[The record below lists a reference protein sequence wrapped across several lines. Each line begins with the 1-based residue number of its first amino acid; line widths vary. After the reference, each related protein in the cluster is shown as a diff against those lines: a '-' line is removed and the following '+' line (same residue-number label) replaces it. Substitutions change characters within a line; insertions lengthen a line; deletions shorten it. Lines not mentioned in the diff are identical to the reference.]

1 MQSALDRRQSLLN
14 ILVERRQE
22 TVANLVHE
30 FGVSRRTILRDVEIL
45 SGSYPIY
52 TVQGNGGG
60 IRVADGYYVNRRYLK
75 SDQEDL
81 LRELLAGLTPEK
93 QKVMQGILDTFA
105 KPKAP
110 AASGRRSA

>member
-1 MQSALDRRQSLLN
+1 MQSALDRRQSLLDV
-14 ILVERRQE
+14 LVERRQE

-60 IRVADGYYVNRRYLK
+60 IRVADGYYADRRYLK

-110 AASGRRSA
+110 VANQRRSA

>member
-60 IRVADGYYVNRRYLK
+60 IRVADGYYADRRYLK

-110 AASGRRSA
+110 VANQRRSA

>member
-1 MQSALDRRQSLLN
+1 MSVTERRQTLLE
-14 ILVERRQE
+14 ILMSRRQE
-22 TVANLVHE
+22 TVPNLMQE
-30 FGVSRRTILRDVEIL
+30 LGVSRCTILRDVEAL
-45 SGSYPIY
+45 SCSYPIY

-60 IRVADGYYVNRRYLK
+60 IRVADGYYVDRRYLK

-93 QKVMQGILDTFA
+93 QKVMRGILDTFA

-110 AASGRRSA
+110 AVSGRRSA